1 MNEGERGKEKRT
13 KSYSIF
19 FYFVIGFKFDLGRVF
34 LNFIYL
40 AVLGLSCGTQHL

>member
-34 LNFIYL
+34 FLFYL
-40 AVLGLSCGTQHL
+40 FGCAGS